1 MVRAKKYAGRLYVGL
16 VGFLLYS
23 PLLILIVCSFNDS
36 KIRTVWGGFTLHWY
50 TDLFQNEEVLL
61 AVRTS
66 LLLTTSAALIA
77 TLIGTMACIAM
88 SAMGKKMKGLI
99 QSTSNIPL
107 LNSEMVTGISI
118 MLLFVHFMTLG
129 FTSMLI
135 AHVTLG
141 LPYVILNVMPKLQQV
156 DKNLYEAALDLGASP
171 VYAFFKVVLPEIVS
185 GILAGFFFAFTI
197 SMDDFVVT
205 YFTKGAGINTIST
218 MLYQQLRRG
227 INPEMYA
234 LSAILL
240 LTILILLAVINRL
253 SATRESGEVEY

>member
-1 MVRAKKYAGRLYVGL
+1 MVKAKKYAGRLYVGL
-16 VGFLLYS
+16 IGFLLYS

-36 KIRTVWGGFTLHWY
+36 KIRTVW
-50 TDLFQNEEVLL
+50 NEEVLL

-66 LLLTTSAALIA
+66 LILTTSAALIA
-77 TLIGTMACIAM
+77 TVIGTLACIAM
-88 SAMGKKMKGLI
+88 SAMGKKMKGVM
-99 QSTSNIPL
+99 QSVANIPL
-107 LNSEMVTGISI
+107 LNSEMVTGIAI

-135 AHVTLG
+135 AHVTIG

-156 DKNLYEAALDLGASP
+156 DKNLYEAALDLGASH
-171 VYAFFKVVLPEIVS
+171 VYAFVKVILPEIMP

-218 MLYQQLRRG
+218 MIYQQLRRG

-234 LSAILL
+234 LSTILL
-240 LTILILLAVINRL
+240 FTILILLAIINRL
-253 SATRESGEVEY
+253 SATKEKKEVQY